1 MTNRCCL
8 ASLALRTVERRMHQ
22 CRSCGPMEIPYTELS
37 DEALRGIIE
46 EYITR
51 EGTEYGAREFSLEQ
65 KIEHV
70 RQQLLRREIEI
81 NFDAETQSCNLVAVG

>member
-1 MTNRCCL
+1 
-8 ASLALRTVERRMHQ
+8 
-22 CRSCGPMEIPYTELS
+22 MEIPYTELS

-51 EGTEYGAREFSLEQ
+51 EGTEYGVREFSLEQ

-70 RQQLLRREIEI
+70 RQQLLRREIKI
-81 NFDAETQSCNLVAVG
+81 NFDAESQSCNLVPVG

>member
-1 MTNRCCL
+1 MR
-8 ASLALRTVERRMHQ
+8 Q
-22 CRSCGPMEIPYTELS
+22 CRSCGLMEIPYTELS

-51 EGTEYGAREFSLEQ
+51 EGTEYGTREFSLEQ

-70 RQQLLRREIEI
+70 RQQLLRREIKI

>member
-1 MTNRCCL
+1 
-8 ASLALRTVERRMHQ
+8 
-22 CRSCGPMEIPYTELS
+22 MEIPYTELS
-37 DEALRGIIE
+37 DEALKGIIE

-70 RQQLLRREIEI
+70 RQQLLRREIKI
-81 NFDAETQSCNLVAVG
+81 NFDAESQSCNLVPVG

>member
-1 MTNRCCL
+1 
-8 ASLALRTVERRMHQ
+8 
-22 CRSCGPMEIPYTELS
+22 MEIPYTELS

-51 EGTEYGAREFSLEQ
+51 EGTEYGTREFSLEQ

-70 RQQLLRREIEI
+70 RQQLLRREIKI
-81 NFDAETQSCNLVAVG
+81 NFDAETQSCNLVAVV

>member
-1 MTNRCCL
+1 
-8 ASLALRTVERRMHQ
+8 
-22 CRSCGPMEIPYTELS
+22 MEIPYTELS

-70 RQQLLRREIEI
+70 RQQLLRREIKI
-81 NFDAETQSCNLVAVG
+81 NFEEESQSCNLVPVG

>member
-1 MTNRCCL
+1 
-8 ASLALRTVERRMHQ
+8 MH
-22 CRSCGPMEIPYTELS
+22 GPMEIPYTELA
-37 DEALRGIIE
+37 DEALKGIIE

-70 RQQLLRREIEI
+70 RQQLLRREIKI
-81 NFDAETQSCNLVAVG
+81 NFDAESQSCNLVPVD

>member
-1 MTNRCCL
+1 
-8 ASLALRTVERRMHQ
+8 
-22 CRSCGPMEIPYTELS
+22 MEIPYTELS

-51 EGTEYGAREFSLEQ
+51 EGTEYGTREFSLEQ

-70 RQQLLRREIEI
+70 RQQLLRREIKI